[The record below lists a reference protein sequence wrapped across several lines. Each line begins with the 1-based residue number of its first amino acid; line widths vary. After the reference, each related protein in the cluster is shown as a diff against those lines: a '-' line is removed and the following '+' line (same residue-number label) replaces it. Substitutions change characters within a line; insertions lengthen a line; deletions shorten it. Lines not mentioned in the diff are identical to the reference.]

1 MKLDAKWQDRLGEK
15 GERDR
20 VGGDSLPSAPE
31 AHCTAWPTARHA
43 QVVGFPTL
51 LPSRQQREL
60 SPHGLAGPSF
70 ATISALPS
78 EPSRA
83 ASQAAFLGP
92 RSRSTRR
99 KGPAGDKN
107 SDISEDE
114 TVVPQGWALRAPKP
128 DPVLVLNLTW
138 TPKSCLALSK
148 SVQHTAS
155 GSSPLKRG

>member
-20 VGGDSLPSAPE
+20 VGGDSLPTAPE
-31 AHCTAWPTARHA
+31 AHCTTWPIARHA

-51 LPSRQQREL
+51 PPSRQQRQL
-60 SPHGLAGPSF
+60 SPHGLVGPSF
-70 ATISALPS
+70 ATISVLPS

-99 KGPAGDKN
+99 KGPAGD

-114 TVVPQGWALRAPKP
+114 TVAPQGWALRAPKP

-138 TPKSCLALSK
+138 TPKSCLALGK
-148 SVQHTAS
+148 SVQHIAS
-155 GSSPLKRG
+155 GSSPLKQG